1 MGGLAISDLPANR
14 HLCGKWSCVCAGVAD
29 TTAPLRGTVFDM
41 SSVLPTALALNP
53 ARDIVFGPKAGKYAS
68 TSLEAG
74 GEVKFTMGSVAKP
87 LRAPF
92 GISEPFAGDAN
103 TSRRT
108 MDVELK
114 DPRLEEWAH
123 SLDEKVVAAGVQ
135 NSKDWFGERLSEA
148 AVRAI
153 HNPLVKP
160 SSKPGYPQ
168 TMRVKVNV
176 GDDGDKATKI
186 YKRTGP
192 NTAKGGTKSDVKKR
206 ALVVPSVTLSSVMFL
221 NKKFSVSLNCD
232 QLMVV
237 PPDESSSGVAV
248 FGDFVVDDEPPA
260 KKARSSKRKADSD
273 EEFEEPSD
281 SD

>member
-1 MGGLAISDLPANR
+1 
-14 HLCGKWSCVCAGVAD
+14 
-29 TTAPLRGTVFDM
+29 M
-41 SSVLPTALALNP
+41 SSAPPTTPALDP
-53 ARDIVFGPKAGKYAS
+53 AKDIAFGRKDGKYAHI
-68 TSLEAG
+68 SLEG
-74 GEVKFTMGSVAKP
+74 GDKVKICIGSATKP

-92 GISEPFAGDAN
+92 GISEPFAGDAA
-103 TSRRT
+103 TDRRT
-108 MDVELK
+108 MDLELK
-114 DPRLEEWAH
+114 DPRVETWAH
-123 SLDEKVVAAGVQ
+123 SLDEAVVAAGVQ
-135 NSKDWFGERLSEA
+135 RSKEWFGERLPEA
-148 AVRAI
+148 AVRAM
-153 HNPLVKP
+153 HTSLVKP
-160 SSKPGYPQ
+160 PSKAGYPSHL
-168 TMRVKVNV
+168 RVKVNV

-186 YKRTGP
+186 YKLTGP
-192 NTAKGGTKSDVKKR
+192 NSVKVGTKGDVKKG

-248 FGDFVVDDEPPA
+248 FGDFTVDDEPPA